1 MAGDEKMRVVAVV
14 PAHNEGALIGAT
26 VDSLLKQVDEV
37 IVACD
42 NCTDNTK
49 AVALNRGATAFDTV
63 NNTARK
69 AGALNQA
76 LSQYVDFSIP
86 NLMVFICD
94 ADTQIAEGWV
104 ACARPLIAS
113 GKYDAV
119 GSVFRA
125 DDNRGFLKYCQSL
138 EWERYCK
145 EILYKQKVFVLTGT
159 ASLIRGSKLKAIY
172 DEKGYFYNPES
183 ITEDFTM
190 TLDLKDVGAKLI
202 SPASCRCY
210 TETMPSVRLLY
221 LQRRR
226 WYLGA
231 LQQVFSRKP
240 NKTMQPY
247 IFQQIM
253 LSISIAAF
261 LGFLVLQTILFAE
274 FGLFLSPFWAVIGI
288 IFIIERVVSVWH
300 VGWKARLFAFL
311 IIPELL
317 YALILQ
323 ISYLG
328 ALVQF
333 TTGSNGTWN
342 HVN

>member
-1 MAGDEKMRVVAVV
+1 
-14 PAHNEGALIGAT
+14 
-26 VDSLLKQVDEV
+26 
-37 IVACD
+37 
-42 NCTDNTK
+42 
-49 AVALNRGATAFDTV
+49 
-63 NNTARK
+63 
-69 AGALNQA
+69 
-76 LSQYVDFSIP
+76 
-86 NLMVFICD
+86 
-94 ADTQIAEGWV
+94 
-104 ACARPLIAS
+104 
-113 GKYDAV
+113 
-119 GSVFRA
+119 
-125 DDNRGFLKYCQSL
+125 
-138 EWERYCK
+138 
-145 EILYKQKVFVLTGT
+145 
-159 ASLIRGSKLKAIY
+159 
-172 DEKGYFYNPES
+172 
-183 ITEDFTM
+183 
-190 TLDLKDVGAKLI
+190 
-202 SPASCRCY
+202 
-210 TETMPSVRLLY
+210 
-221 LQRRR
+221 
-226 WYLGA
+226 YLGA

-300 VGWKARLFAFL
+300 VGWKARIFAFL